1 MQPRMDCSRPPPSNC
16 VRRGDGVRLERFEST
31 RKSAFGPIDML
42 RVFAKAALIFVAS
55 HIAFVVAVTML
66 FAVG

>member
-1 MQPRMDCSRPPPSNC
+1 
-16 VRRGDGVRLERFEST
+16 VRLERFEST
-31 RKSAFGPIDML
+31 RKSAFGLIDML